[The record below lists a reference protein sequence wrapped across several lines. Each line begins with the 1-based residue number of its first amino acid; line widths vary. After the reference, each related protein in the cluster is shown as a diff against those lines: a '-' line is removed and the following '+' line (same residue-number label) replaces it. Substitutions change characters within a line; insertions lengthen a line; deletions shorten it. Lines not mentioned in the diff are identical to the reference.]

1 MEACSGDNVAR
12 RRRQAAE
19 GVWAP
24 KKNGSKAASVKK
36 GHRIFLTVRNPFF
49 LYLVNSGILK
59 SQKKQKKKGK
69 SNMERREKRMMVTG
83 KHILLKGILGVYSL
97 YAFAVLVMRLIS
109 YRPLPL
115 PLLWIGE
122 AGFAVSLMLLP
133 NAVDAEDP
141 KKDEIFFGSM
151 LLLFGILLV
160 VGAAGVF

>member
-1 MEACSGDNVAR
+1 
-12 RRRQAAE
+12 
-19 GVWAP
+19 
-24 KKNGSKAASVKK
+24 
-36 GHRIFLTVRNPFF
+36 
-49 LYLVNSGILK
+49 
-59 SQKKQKKKGK
+59 
-69 SNMERREKRMMVTG
+69 MERREKRMRATG

-133 NAVDAEDP
+133 NAVSAEDP
-141 KKDEIFFGSM
+141 KKKDEIFFGSM
-151 LLLFGILLV
+151 LLLFGMLLV

>member
-1 MEACSGDNVAR
+1 MR
-12 RRRQAAE
+12 
-19 GVWAP
+19 
-24 KKNGSKAASVKK
+24 KAVRKA
-36 GHRIFLTVRNPFF
+36 VRNPFF
-49 LYLVNSGILK
+49 VPRKFRHIEIA
-59 SQKKQKKKGK
+59 KKQKKKGK
-69 SNMERREKRMMVTG
+69 SNNMERREKRMRVTG

-133 NAVDAEDP
+133 NAVSAEDS

-151 LLLFGILLV
+151 LLLFGMLLV
-160 VGAAGVF
+160 VGTAGIF

>member
-1 MEACSGDNVAR
+1 MR
-12 RRRQAAE
+12 
-19 GVWAP
+19 
-24 KKNGSKAASVKK
+24 KAVRKA
-36 GHRIFLTVRNPFF
+36 VRNPFF
-49 LYLVNSGILK
+49 VPRKFRHIEIA
-59 SQKKQKKKGK
+59 KKQKKKGK
-69 SNMERREKRMMVTG
+69 SNMERREKRMRATG

-133 NAVDAEDP
+133 NAVSAEDS

-151 LLLFGILLV
+151 LLLFGMLLV

>member
-1 MEACSGDNVAR
+1 MR
-12 RRRQAAE
+12 
-19 GVWAP
+19 
-24 KKNGSKAASVKK
+24 KAVRKA
-36 GHRIFLTVRNPFF
+36 VRNPFF
-49 LYLVNSGILK
+49 VPRKFRHIEIA
-59 SQKKQKKKGK
+59 KKQKKKGK
-69 SNMERREKRMMVTG
+69 SNMERREKRMRVTG

-133 NAVDAEDP
+133 NAVSAEDP

-151 LLLFGILLV
+151 LLLFGMLLV

>member
-1 MEACSGDNVAR
+1 MTSGHR
-12 RRRQAAE
+12 RRR
-19 GVWAP
+19 
-24 KKNGSKAASVKK
+24 SKAARGRK
-36 GHRIFLTVRNPFF
+36 GTGFFLTVRKAVRNPFF
-49 LYLVNSGILK
+49 VPRKFRHIEIA
-59 SQKKQKKKGK
+59 KKQKKKGK
-69 SNMERREKRMMVTG
+69 SNMERREKRMRATG

-97 YAFAVLVMRLIS
+97 YAFAVLVMRLMS

-133 NAVDAEDP
+133 NAVSAADP

-151 LLLFGILLV
+151 LLLFGMLLV